1 MSKDVK
7 IKRGANI
14 NLKGAAEKLHTNTIT
29 ATEVVLKPTDFPT
42 LIPKLSVKVGDKV
55 KAGSPLFYNKE
66 IEEVLFTSPVSG
78 EVVDIVRGDKRK
90 F

>member
-29 ATEVVLKPTDFPT
+29 ATEVVLKPTDLPT
-42 LIPKLSVKVGDKV
+42 LIQKLSVKVGDKV
-55 KAGSPLFYNKE
+55 
-66 IEEVLFTSPVSG
+66 
-78 EVVDIVRGDKRK
+78 
-90 F
+90 